1 MSKTDPDELAAVVD
15 EPEQNPEKII
25 SEEPDPD
32 SDSSEETLADD
43 DDVPRPAPED
53 VPEVPEEE
61 PVVRVKRK
69 YTKRQPKPGIPTS
82 DENVTVILKTRKKGP
97 RKKQVIVYKEDLPQE
112 PIEIVEKVRR
122 RPGRPKKPVVEV
134 VKEPDEEDVIVFQKP
149 TKVVKMTAKELRKME
164 LEARLLELQ
173 AVSGNANLKMNKSG
187 KVDGRQ
193 SKVRTQKQIE
203 ATNRLVEM
211 NKLKRMKKRADE
223 KDELMSEQKDVVKNI
238 IGALNQNKV
247 KKVEQDTQQAE
258 QQAQAAAKKKQMSA
272 MFD

>member
-1 MSKTDPDELAAVVD
+1 MPKTEQPELATAVD

-69 YTKRQPKPGIPTS
+69 YTRRVPKETIKTS
-82 DENVTVILKTRKKGP
+82 DENVTVVLKTRKKGP
-97 RKKQVIVYKEDLPQE
+97 KKKQIIVYREDIPAE

-122 RPGRPKKPVVEV
+122 KPGRPKKPVVEV
-134 VKEPDEEDVIVFQKP
+134 VKEPGEEDVIVFQKP

-164 LEARLLELQ
+164 LETRLLELQ
-173 AVSGNANLKMNKSG
+173 AVSGNANLKMNREG

-193 SKVRTQKQIE
+193 SKVRTPAQIA
-203 ATNRLVEM
+203 ATTRLVEA
-211 NKLKRMKKRADE
+211 NKLRRMKKRADE

-238 IGALNQNKV
+238 IGALNQTKV
-247 KKVEQDTQQAE
+247 KKVEEDTQQA
-258 QQAQAAAKKKQMSA
+258 AQEAQVKARKQKMMSQ
-272 MFD
+272 FD